1 MLQII
6 NAFARL
12 AFMNPQFQQLKVV
25 FLQTSKIVS
34 LLFLNNALLA
44 LILMQILNPA
54 LATVSAK
61 IRLCAMVKVRLKVFI
76 MKLPKN
82 ASAATLV
89 ALKMIFAMS
98 IAETNLLKPI

>member
-1 MLQII
+1 VLQII

-12 AFMNPQFQQLKVV
+12 AFMNLQFQQLKVV

-34 LLFLNNALLA
+34 LQFLNNALLA

-54 LATVSAK
+54 LVTVSAK

-76 MKLPKN
+76 TKLPKN
-82 ASAATLV
+82 AFAATLV
-89 ALKMIFAMS
+89 ALKMIFAMP
-98 IAETNLLKPI
+98 IAETNL

>member
-1 MLQII
+1 
-6 NAFARL
+6 
-12 AFMNPQFQQLKVV
+12 MNLQFQQLKVE

-34 LLFLNNALLA
+34 HQFLNNALLA

-54 LATVSAK
+54 LVTVSAK

-89 ALKMIFAMS
+89 ALKMIFAMP
-98 IAETNLLKPI
+98 IAETNL